1 MLMSTIT
8 RYLVIGSL
16 FVGIS
21 AFAATVT
28 AQESEELSHD
38 ELEEDADDFDDVE
51 AIFED
56 GARYYLEEDYSSAV
70 IEFRRANQIHPHG
83 IFQYNIALSN
93 RALGRIEQGLDAA
106 LEADENS
113 ADLDAETAASNSG
126 LIAGFGAVLKADE
139 VGDDVEDLSDEQHQ
153 VEAVPDAEPAS
164 RWGGLGWGG
173 VAALGIGAS
182 ALAGAAVIDAQLQSG
197 IQELEAGERYEDG
210 DEFRQHR
217 DSLSTRQTAGQVLL
231 FSGAG
236 LAVTGVS
243 LMVVE
248 LFTGSSSESAVAAT
262 PSLTRPG
269 LDIAVRW

>member
-1 MLMSTIT
+1 MLMSKTT
-8 RYLVIGSL
+8 RCLVIGSL
-16 FVGIS
+16 IFGIS
-21 AFAATVT
+21 AFAATAT

-38 ELEEDADDFDDVE
+38 ELEEDADNFDDVE
-51 AIFED
+51 AIFEE
-56 GARYYLEEDYSSAV
+56 GARYYLEEDYSSAA

-83 IFQYNIALSN
+83 IFQYNIALSD
-93 RALGRIEQGLDAA
+93 RALGRIEQGLEAA
-106 LEADENS
+106 LEADENRD
-113 ADLDAETAASNSG
+113 DLDAETAASNSG
-126 LIAGFGAVLKADE
+126 LIAGFGGVLKADE
-139 VGDDVEDLSDEQHQ
+139 VAEDVEDLREERRQ
-153 VEAVPDAEPAS
+153 VEAAPDAEPAS

-182 ALAGAAVIDAQLQSG
+182 ALAGAAVLDAQVQSG
-197 IQELEAGERYEDG
+197 IEELEAGESYEDG
-210 DEFRQHR
+210 AEFREHR

-248 LFTGSSSESAVAAT
+248 LLTGSPSESGVAAS